1 MATQLCLIEGTAA
14 VAVRDSAHLR
24 IAYDRTR
31 DVSSAQLQRRRQEG
45 KGIML
50 AVALAVVLVACA
62 ISTFVSNAR
71 HAEAQRAIGASEVQT
86 IRVAPGDTLWKIAE
100 QHEVPGTTTSDV
112 IEWIKE
118 YNGLSS
124 SALVP
129 GQSIV
134 TPR

>member
-1 MATQLCLIEGTAA
+1 MATQLCLIEGTSA
-14 VAVRDSAHLR
+14 VAVRNNAHLR
-24 IAYDRTR
+24 IAYDRSR
-31 DVSSAQLQRRRQEG
+31 DAADVRPQQRES

-50 AVALAVVLVACA
+50 AVALASVLVACA

-71 HAEAQRAIGASEVQT
+71 HAQAQRVISESEVQT
-86 IRVAPGDTLWKIAE
+86 IHVAPGDTIWKIAE

-134 TPR
+134 TPQ